1 MLLPMESINSQ
12 CDIIGQALRALQ
24 DAFADITQ
32 NINHTPILTI
42 HPPRDRLLHKNTLL
56 EVVKD
61 LEVMERSTST
71 VAIQL
76 STLVSQINQKKLE
89 VQFTLAP
96 VASLLPELL
105 SAIFSCDA
113 GSKVGGVQRLTHV
126 CRSWREI
133 ATQQSELWTQ
143 LSGQPPLWM
152 AQLEKQISNSGALPI
167 KYTFSSSL
175 SERDPLRSRFK
186 TIAPALKP
194 KLKHLE
200 WCSSERVHEFMTA
213 LNDVAPVGLPALETL
228 EITGTS
234 FCLHCEG
241 VGEATY
247 PTVRLGN
254 LDIPRLSVLRLDRVL
269 PRGLSH
275 VAASL
280 VELTLDSLPMHYND
294 LLLLLTSAPL
304 LESVSVHDLR
314 TVPFEIR
321 GVTGYIPLKYPSIRR
336 LKLRHTWHGLDCLLW
351 VLGTGQFPGLV
362 SLQVSSSF
370 ELNGHS
376 HETVMLLEHFVSDL
390 VSGPWINWPHTRVSE
405 SSGRSALP
413 PILRP

>member
-1 MLLPMESINSQ
+1 MQQPMDSLSSQ
-12 CDIIGQALRALQ
+12 CDVIGQALRVLQ
-24 DAFADITQ
+24 DAFEAMSQ
-32 NINHTPILTI
+32 NISCTPILTI
-42 HPPRDRLLHKNTLL
+42 QPPRDRLPHKKSLL
-56 EVVKD
+56 DVSND
-61 LEVMERSTST
+61 LEIMERSTST
-71 VAIQL
+71 LATQL
-76 STLVSQINQKKLE
+76 SILVSQINQKKLE

-96 VASLLPELL
+96 IASLLPESL
-105 SAIFSCDA
+105 SAIFSYDA
-113 GSKVGGVQRLTHV
+113 GSKVSGVQRLTHV

-143 LSGQPPLWM
+143 LSGQPPFWM
-152 AQLEKQISNSGALPI
+152 AQLEKQISNSGALPL

-175 SERDPLRSRFK
+175 SERDPLRSQFK

-200 WCSSERVHEFMTA
+200 WSSSERVHEFMTA

-228 EITGTS
+228 DIIGTS

-247 PTVRLGN
+247 PTVRLGSS
-254 LDIPRLSVLRLDRVL
+254 DIPRLSVLRLDRVL

-280 VELTLDSLPMHYND
+280 VELTLDSVPMHYND
-294 LLLLLTSAPL
+294 LFLLLTSAPL
-304 LESVSVHDLR
+304 LESISIHDLR
-314 TVPFEIR
+314 TVPFEVR

-336 LKLRHTWHGLDCLLW
+336 LRLKHTWHGLDCLLW
-351 VLGTGQFPGLV
+351 VLGTGRFPGLV

-376 HETVMLLEHFVSDL
+376 HETIMLLERYISDL
-390 VSGPWINWPHTRVSE
+390 VSCPLSLHLTEGCLIVMVDPE
-405 SSGRSALP
+405 LC
-413 PILRP
+413 RP